1 MTASTASSRRPGCCS
16 RAAGIALFLLGGL
29 PWVVWGI
36 AVRVSVSLTG
46 HWLVGHYAHRGGE
59 QGWRVEGVA
68 VQGYNL
74 KRFGLVTFG
83 ESFHGNHHA
92 FPESAQLGLE
102 KGELDLGWTFIRI
115 LEKLGLASSIKL
127 PGNTVPREGLRR
139 VARLRNDAAI
149 VPVTDGA
156 DLAGGAGR

>member
-1 MTASTASSRRPGCCS
+1 MLQQVPLA
-16 RAAGIALFLLGGL
+16 IALFLLGGL

-74 KRFGLVTFG
+74 KQFGLVTFG

-92 FPESAQLGLE
+92 FPEVGAARPGKRRARSR
-102 KGELDLGWTFIRI
+102 LDVH
-115 LEKLGLASSIKL
+115 
-127 PGNTVPREGLRR
+127 PPPREARIGLI
-139 VARLRNDAAI
+139 NQAAGQY
-149 VPVTDGA
+149 GA
-156 DLAGGAGR
+156 A